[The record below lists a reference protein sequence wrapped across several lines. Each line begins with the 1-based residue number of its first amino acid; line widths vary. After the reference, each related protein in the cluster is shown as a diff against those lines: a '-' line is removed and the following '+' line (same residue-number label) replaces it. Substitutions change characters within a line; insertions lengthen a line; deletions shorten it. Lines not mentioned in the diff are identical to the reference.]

1 MQFPTRGRTRPES
14 VRPLFQTGFNMA
26 AKGNPLGQARPGLW
40 GTWGELGQSDFN
52 VVP

>member
-1 MQFPTRGRTRPES
+1 VS
-14 VRPLFQTGFNMA
+14 VCPLFQTGFDMA
-26 AKGNPLGQARPGLW
+26 AGNPLGQAQPGLW